1 MNPGPRRS
9 MPALVYLRAV
19 LYIPEFVWACLGA
32 IWISDNSSGCEAAEV
47 GIVIG
52 AVVAR

>member
-32 IWISDNSSGCEAAEV
+32 VWVSDNSTGCQPAE
-47 GIVIG
+47 IG
-52 AVVAR
+52 AVIAAVISR